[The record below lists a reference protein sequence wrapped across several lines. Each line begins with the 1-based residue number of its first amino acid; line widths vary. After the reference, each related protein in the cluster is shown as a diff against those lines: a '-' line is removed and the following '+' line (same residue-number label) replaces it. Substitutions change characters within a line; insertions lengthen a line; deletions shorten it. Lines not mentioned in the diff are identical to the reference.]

1 MYNLPEYFFLFE
13 SVLCFQSND
22 LGIHL
27 SEALKKRCH
36 FENYDLLIRMI
47 TMELNDTT
55 ISTIFKHTALK

>member
-27 SEALKKRCH
+27 SETLKKRCH
-36 FENYDLLIRMI
+36 SENYDLLIRMI